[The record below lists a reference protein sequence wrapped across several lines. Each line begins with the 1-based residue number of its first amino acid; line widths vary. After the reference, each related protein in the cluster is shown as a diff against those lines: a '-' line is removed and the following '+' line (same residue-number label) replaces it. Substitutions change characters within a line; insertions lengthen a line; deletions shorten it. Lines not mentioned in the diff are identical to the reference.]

1 LYFPSEQW
9 KCVVEVGYFENM
21 WVKGNHCNFTEKTTP
36 RPAPHRHCLHR
47 DLYKPSYHT
56 YQRKDRHLKNPR
68 RRLTLAASFQINN
81 KDFATPDI
89 TEEEAPKFRPF
100 IAQDEILNRVKRF
113 KYTKPTPYG
122 QVVVVPLLSEQFI
135 DPAAN
140 ILTESFADAMGASP
154 YRNYLRKQIR
164 KYLHHH
170 IIRLAPKSVVLAA
183 LLLEEEEEITDDN
196 GVDVHGSSTDNY
208 NNDNNAALS
217 LETNKWINEAKDTPV
232 EHDSDDH
239 TNSTSIS
246 TKEPSPSSL
255 QNAKVLG
262 VVELSFSET
271 TRSKY
276 LTLNSPTDRSYLCN
290 MAILSE
296 QRKKGFGKIL
306 LDAGEQLAVV
316 LGEREVWLH
325 LRLKDDKTA
334 GRLYR
339 GAGYKVVKEDPFLLV
354 FLNMDRRYLM
364 RKRI

>member
-1 LYFPSEQW
+1 
-9 KCVVEVGYFENM
+9 M
-21 WVKGNHCNFTEKTTP
+21 WVKGYHCNFKEKTTP
-36 RPAPHRHCLHR
+36 RPAQCIHCLHK
-47 DLYKPSYHT
+47 DMYKPSYHT
-56 YQRKDRHLKNPR
+56 FQRKDSHSKHPCR
-68 RRLTLAASFQINN
+68 RFTLAASFQTNN
-81 KDFATPDI
+81 NDFATPDI

-170 IIRLAPKSVVLAA
+170 IIRLAPKAVVLAA
-183 LLLEEEEEITDDN
+183 LLLSEEEEEITDDHD
-196 GVDVHGSSTDNY
+196 VDVGGSSNN
-208 NNDNNAALS
+208 NNDNDTATALP
-217 LETNKWINEAKDTPV
+217 LGNNKWIKKAEDTPV
-232 EHDSDDH
+232 DHDSNDH
-239 TNSTSIS
+239 TNSTAAMA
-246 TKEPSPSSL
+246 KEPSPSSL
-255 QNAKVLG
+255 QNAIVLG

-306 LDAGEQLAVV
+306 LDAAEQLAVV

-325 LRLKDDKTA
+325 LRLKDDDTA
-334 GRLYR
+334 GMLYR

-364 RKRI
+364 RKRIYKSEL